1 MAQSLKRLPGMRE
14 MRVQSLG
21 RDDSLEKR
29 MATNANVLAAR
40 SLAGYSARGR
50 KGQTQ
55 VKQQSTHTEPIESV
69 ARDYTNSPWLS
80 IMGMLDASSLFGH
93 LLD

>member
-1 MAQSLKRLPGMRE
+1 MVKNLPAMQQIW
-14 MRVQSLG
+14 VQSLG
-21 RDDSLEKR
+21 RKDSLEKR
-29 MATNANVLAAR
+29 MATHANVLAAR
-40 SLAGYSARGR
+40 SLAGYSARGC

-55 VKQQSTHTEPIESV
+55 VKQQSTHTQPIESV

-80 IMGMLDASSLFGH
+80 IMEMLDSSSLFGH